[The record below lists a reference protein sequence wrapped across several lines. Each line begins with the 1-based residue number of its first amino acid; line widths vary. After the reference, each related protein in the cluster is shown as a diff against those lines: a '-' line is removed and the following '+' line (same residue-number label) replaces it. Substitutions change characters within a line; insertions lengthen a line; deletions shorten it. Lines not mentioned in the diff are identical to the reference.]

1 MRNMTQND
9 LFEKYLARSRS
20 GDALNLHIEGDKL
33 IHYQTA
39 ILERCNGKFI
49 FNYTRYSLATGK
61 VQKMITNA
69 VSNDQ
74 LIYVTG
80 VPAGTRNLRSYHSD
94 LISDM
99 SSVKPDRY
107 LMEVEHSAFG
117 HGCVLSI
124 AGQKMECLFRQQTK
138 TLLYPDSITQG
149 IVKVISSNRQ

>member
-1 MRNMTQND
+1 
-9 LFEKYLARSRS
+9 
-20 GDALNLHIEGDKL
+20 
-33 IHYQTA
+33 
-39 ILERCNGKFI
+39 
-49 FNYTRYSLATGK
+49 
-61 VQKMITNA
+61 MITNA

-107 LMEVEHSAFG
+107 LMEVEHSVFG
-117 HGCVLSI
+117 HGYVLSI
-124 AGQKMECLFRQQTK
+124 AGQKMECLFEQQTK